1 MTANVLQAHTRAV
14 LALLDAD
21 DASPPLVV
29 CNGIVL
35 AGVTPPYVLV
45 YFALRTPTG
54 VEVPQLVSL
63 EQTSDVLVL
72 SAYCHSV
79 GYDIPDAALAVA
91 GRVRARLLGVRP
103 VIAGRVCFPITH
115 ADGPPTSRDEN
126 TQRPVFDQI
135 DLYQFTSLPG

>member
-1 MTANVLQAHTRAV
+1 MNILQAHTRAV

-21 DASPPLVV
+21 NAAPPLVV
-29 CNGIVL
+29 CNGIVP
-35 AGVTPPYVLV
+35 AGTTPPYVLV

-54 VEVPQLVSL
+54 AEVPEMVSL
-63 EQTSDVLVL
+63 EQASDVLIL

-91 GRVRARLLGVRP
+91 GRVRTQLLGVAP
-103 VIAGRVCFPITH
+103 VIAGRVSGRIGH
-115 ADGPPTSRDEN
+115 ADGPPTVRDEN
-126 TQRPVFDQI
+126 TQRAIFDQI